1 MNNNKKK
8 NNNNPLRELIQTKN
22 APSAVGT
29 YNQAVFAGGL
39 LFTSGQIGINPA
51 SGKIE
56 ASDTKGQSI
65 QALKNIEE
73 ILKAKQMSLINIIK
87 LTVYLK
93 DLNDFSDLNDVF
105 KDFFQNI
112 NYPARSTVEVAGL
125 PLGARVEIDCIAIEE
140 KLG

>member
-1 MNNNKKK
+1 MNNNNKK

-65 QALKNIEE
+65 QALK
-73 ILKAKQMSLINIIK
+73 ILKK
-87 LTVYLK
+87 Y
-93 DLNDFSDLNDVF
+93 
-105 KDFFQNI
+105 
-112 NYPARSTVEVAGL
+112 
-125 PLGARVEIDCIAIEE
+125 
-140 KLG
+140 